1 MWRRETDRPVGLS
14 LILTRSMDSRDHL
27 LNAAEAVL
35 AREGIAG
42 LTLDAVAAEA
52 GVSKGG
58 LTHHYSSKDR
68 LVEALVVRM
77 AEMWRRDYAQSVERT
92 PPGPARYTLAMIDH
106 SVSCPEAMNERFR
119 RATGALFAAL
129 VQNPALVA
137 PLRAVYNDMMAQV
150 AQDRLPPGVGE
161 AVATVLDGLWLQ
173 WLSGMTDLQDGRVER
188 IVARVRQLIDMNL
201 GEPGVNPAS
210 ARAGGAI

>member
-1 MWRRETDRPVGLS
+1 VP
-14 LILTRSMDSRDHL
+14 RSSDSRDHL
-27 LNAAEAVL
+27 LSAAEAVL

-58 LTHHYSSKDR
+58 LTHHYASKDR

-77 AEMWRRDYAQSVERT
+77 AEMWRSDYAQSIERT

-137 PLRAVYNDMMAQV
+137 PLRAVYNDMMAKV
-150 AQDRLPPGVGE
+150 AQDDLPQGVGE
-161 AVATVLDGLWLQ
+161 AVATMLDGLWLQ
-173 WLSGMTDLQDGRVER
+173 WLSGMTDLQDGRVAR
-188 IVARVRQLIDMNL
+188 IVASVRQLIDMNL
-201 GEPGVNPAS
+201 GQSGVRSAS
-210 ARAGGAI
+210 ARAGDAS